1 MIFKCKMCG
10 GTLDVKEGQSI
21 AECEFCGTK
30 QTIPVIDN
38 EKSFNLHNRANA
50 LRLRNEFDKAIIVY
64 ENILTDNPDDA
75 EAHWGL
81 LLCKYGIEYVDDPL
95 TGKKIPTCH
104 RTQFD
109 SVFSDPDYKAAIKNA
124 DVLAREVYETEAKE
138 IDGIQKHILEISQ
151 KEERFDVFIC
161 YKESDETGRRTI
173 DSVIAQDLYS
183 ALTQKGYKVFFS
195 KITLETKL
203 GEMYEPYIFAA
214 LNSAKVMLV
223 IGTKEAYFNAVWV
236 RNEWSRFIK
245 IMERDH
251 DKYLIPCYKDMDAY
265 DLPMEMASFQA
276 QDMGKIGFLQDLL
289 YGIDKLFGKT
299 ARPVKVEEKPTAV
312 IQNGVNYSA
321 LLERAQILIEDGDT
335 KKADSLLEK
344 VLNNDPKNAKAY
356 FYKLLID
363 LNVKSADELNN
374 FTRRISDEP
383 NYIKA
388 CRYADA
394 AMKAELDGYS
404 SRIEENIKRQ
414 KQEELYERC
423 IKLYKFTNAGYALE
437 AANGFQKLGDY
448 KDSRAYYERC
458 VARLEKAYDE
468 AVNYIKIY
476 NYSDAA
482 CLLEDIKG
490 YKDSVQLIEN
500 CCALR
505 NKEAVYRSAVSLTRY
520 DSVNSLSAAIERLK
534 TIGDY
539 RDSATLI
546 EKYNQRINEIKQREE
561 ISKKR
566 KMRFIKIASPIVAAV
581 IAFTL
586 LTVYLFIPL
595 TKYNQ
600 AEKAYKNGNYD
611 TAIALYDDLY
621 RNHHDFKNAASKIKQ
636 TKYKKADSLVKAGKY
651 DEAKKIFIAIC
662 NYKNSADRINLTM
675 ASREF
680 SDGDYIDGINFVI
693 WAGGT
698 VDVTFDVDG
707 GTEMSNKRFFGNTE
721 VTSKNIPSA
730 VKVGY
735 TFVKWEIS
743 EWNVGTTLTD
753 YDKYNASITLKA
765 VYAANSYNLTYELNG
780 GACNNL
786 TEEYVFGA
794 GAELP
799 VPARKGYTF
808 DGWSFGENERFF
820 AMPAETFGDKKLYA
834 NWTANAYTITY
845 NANGGMLDDNTQSV
859 VYDSNVT
866 LKTPSRDAYTFAGW
880 YNGDVLVSSGVWTIA
895 DNVTLVARWTKIN
908 FKITYNLNGGT
919 NDGNNPLSYV
929 ISEKDITINDPAKTG
944 YTFLGW
950 SVSGSNEKRENYV
963 IEAGAWGD
971 LSLTA
976 NWQANTY
983 AITYDYNDGATAK
996 TTQNVT
1002 FDSAYKLIVPTR
1014 NGYDFNGWYIGDE
1027 KITDGT
1033 YKTASDIT
1041 LKATWK
1047 IITYTISYD
1056 LGGGTVATANSTK
1069 YTVETATFTLNNPT
1083 KTGYTFTGWIF
1094 GDSDVKNLTAVIEK
1108 GSFGNLI
1115 FTACYA
1121 ANNYTLSFN
1130 VNGGNESITAITV
1143 TYDKSFTLP
1152 TPARTGYT
1160 FVGWYNGVDIVAD
1173 GIWKYV
1179 ENIELTAQW
1188 TANADTKYRV
1198 EHWLENADDD
1208 EYTLMNA
1215 DELTGMS
1222 DSVIMPQV
1230 CTYEHFKS
1238 PDVQA
1243 VTILPKGDLV
1253 VKYYYTRNTY
1263 TVSFVT
1269 NGVYAPSV
1277 TQKYDSTLSV
1287 GVVRTGYEF
1296 GGWYYEPSLTT
1307 LFSGRMSGED
1317 FTLYA
1322 YWLGETITSEFE
1334 YKIEGSVATITKFI
1348 GNSTDVVVPTYIN
1361 DTVVSVIGNRA
1372 FENCAELKSIK
1383 FSFWSVKTIEGGAFY
1398 NCTGLTSVVIPDSV
1412 QSMGIETFA
1421 GCSNLES
1428 LTIPFVGAKSGVKST
1443 DSEIYSFGY
1452 IFGTIEYTN
1461 SYFSRQHTKY
1471 DNGKIRTDDYRLP
1484 MSLKTVNVSGGEI
1497 LDYAFENCMYIENIS
1512 IPNSIT
1518 QIGEFAF
1525 LGCAYLKSFD
1535 IPQGVT
1541 EIKQETFKSCAS
1553 LVSITVPSNVTTLDD
1568 NCFSYCTSLTNIT
1581 LPDGLQKIDFYAF
1594 EGCKSLT
1601 NIVIPDSV
1609 TEIMGCVFANC
1620 ESLESLTVPCI
1631 GYTEGDYIYPIAG
1644 WFGSL
1649 WQTDKYDE
1657 SKYYRIPGYY
1667 YTKDYTQNSTNYW
1680 GIPLSFKSVT
1690 FTKGENI
1697 FGLTDLSS
1705 LTSVTLPQSAKTIED
1720 WTFKDCNN
1728 LNRINL
1734 PINLQ
1739 KIGAFAFSGC
1749 TKLEKVNIPDS
1760 VTIMREQAFAYCSAL
1775 NDLTIG
1781 LGLSQI
1787 PAYAFQS
1794 SGISSL
1800 ILPDNIQK
1808 IGDGAFHSCENL
1820 SSIIFGNALKEIGEK
1835 SFCLCSNL
1843 RELNIPQQVETLYSD
1858 SFNDCP
1864 LQTISVPAFAM
1875 EFLPKSRLVKVD
1887 IYSGTKILKS
1897 SFSDCSQLTS
1907 ISLCETITVIGD
1919 NAFTRC
1925 TGLTQI
1931 TLPNSI
1937 TTIEEAAFLG
1947 CTSLTEVVLSNSL
1960 TAIGNSAFA
1969 ECTDLTEIVLPNSLT
1984 TIGSFVF
1991 SNCNGIVEIKIPS
2004 SVTSIGNSV
2013 FYQSTSFERYIVD
2026 DGNTTYSAVDGI
2038 LYNAEKTQFIA
2049 RPAALKGIV
2058 KIPEG
2063 IKTIEMSF
2071 FNSAKVEEIIL
2082 PDSLVTIEHHAFQ
2095 DCQMQRITIGN
2106 GLKEVGALAFWGCA
2120 QLQGVYIKDLEAWC
2134 KISFAYAQDVNPL
2147 EYAHNLYLN
2156 NQLVT
2161 TLVLPETVTY
2171 LANNVFD
2178 GCTSIENI
2186 ILHDKIKSIGN
2197 YALSAV
2203 AIKNVFYLGNKSQW
2217 EQIKIETFNVDLTSI
2232 CYYYSETEPALNAE
2246 GTAYDGN
2253 YWHYDTDGITPKIWE
2268 VETYG

>member
-95 TGKKIPTCH
+95 TGRKIPTCH

-276 QDMGKIGFLQDLL
+276 QDMGKIGFLQDLS

-299 ARPVKVEEKPTAV
+299 ARPVKVEEKPTTV

-404 SRIEENIKRQ
+404 KRIEESIQRQ

-423 IKLYKFTNAGYALE
+423 IKLYKYTNAGFALE
-437 AANGFQKLGDY
+437 AANGFRKLGDY

-458 VARLEKAYDE
+458 IARLEKAYDE
-468 AVNYIKIY
+468 AVQDIENY

-490 YKDSVQLIEN
+490 YKDSASLIEK
-500 CCALR
+500 CRSLKA
-505 NKEAVYRSAVSLTRY
+505 KEGVYRSAVSLVRY
-520 DSVNSLSAAIERLK
+520 DSVNSLSTAIERLK

-539 RDSATLI
+539 RDSATFI
-546 EKYNQRINEIKQREE
+546 EKCNQRINEIKQREE

-566 KMRFIKIASPIVAAV
+566 KIRFIKIALPIVAAV

-595 TKYNQ
+595 TKYNK
-600 AEKAYKNGNYD
+600 AEMAYKSGNYD
-611 TAIALYDDLY
+611 TAIALYEDLY
-621 RNHHDFKNAASKIKQ
+621 QNHHDFKNAASKIKQ
-636 TKYKKADSLVKAGKY
+636 TKYKKADTLVKAGKY
-651 DEAKKIFIAIC
+651 DEAEKIFIAIG
-662 NYKNSADRINLTM
+662 NYKNSADRIYLTR
-675 ASREF
+675 ASENF
-680 SDGDYIDGINFVI
+680 SNGNYIAGIDFVVIKADGI
-693 WAGGT
+693 
-698 VDVTFDVDG
+698 VDVAFDTDG
-707 GTEMSNKRFFGNTE
+707 GVDIPSKRFSIHRYATAAD
-721 VTSKNIPSA
+721 IPSA
-730 VKVGY
+730 EKVGY

-743 EWNVGTTLTD
+743 EWNVDTTPKED
-753 YDKYNASITLKA
+753 NKYVASITLKA

-780 GACNNL
+780 GECDNL
-786 TEEYVFGA
+786 TEVYVFGT

-808 DGWSFGENERFF
+808 GGWSFGENERFF
-820 AMPAETFGDKKLYA
+820 AMPVETFGDKKLYA

-845 NANGGMLDDNTQSV
+845 NANGGTLDDNTQSV
-859 VYDSNVT
+859 VYDSEVT

-895 DNVTLVARWTKIN
+895 DNVTLVARWTKNN
-908 FKITYNLNGGT
+908 FKIAYNLNGGT
-919 NDGNNPLSYV
+919 NDGDNPLSYV
-929 ISEKDITINDPAKTG
+929 ISEKDIAIKAPVKNG

-983 AITYDYNDGATAK
+983 AITYDYNDGATEK

-1014 NGYDFNGWYIGDE
+1014 NGYDFDGWYIGDE
-1027 KITDGT
+1027 KITDGM

-1056 LGGGTVATANSTK
+1056 LGGGTVATANATK

-1083 KTGYTFTGWIF
+1083 KTGYAFTGWIL

-1115 FTACYA
+1115 FTVCYT
-1121 ANNYTLSFN
+1121 ANNYTLSFD
-1130 VNGGNESITAITV
+1130 VNGGNEPITAITV

-1160 FVGWYNGVDIVAD
+1160 FVGWYYNGNAVAD
-1173 GIWKYV
+1173 GTWKYV
-1179 ENIELTAQW
+1179 KNIELTAQW

-1198 EHWLENADDD
+1198 EHWLENADDG

-1215 DELTGMS
+1215 EGLTGAS
-1222 DSVIMPQV
+1222 DSVVTPEV
-1230 CTYEHFKS
+1230 YNYDHFTS
-1238 PDVQA
+1238 PDAQT
-1243 VTILPKGDLV
+1243 VTISPDGSLV
-1253 VKYYYTRNTY
+1253 LKYYYTRNTY

-1307 LFSGRMSGED
+1307 LFNGKMSGED

-1372 FENCAELKSIK
+1372 FENCTELKNITLADGYI
-1383 FSFWSVKTIEGGAFY
+1383 KTIEGGAFY
-1398 NCTGLTSVVIPDSV
+1398 NCTGLTSVIIPDSV

-1428 LTIPFVGAKSGVKST
+1428 LTIPFIGSQRVLENT
-1443 DSEIYSFGY
+1443 ESFDY
-1452 IFGTIEYTN
+1452 IFDG
-1461 SYFSRQHTKY
+1461 
-1471 DNGKIRTDDYRLP
+1471 D
-1484 MSLKTVNVSGGEI
+1484 
-1497 LDYAFENCMYIENIS
+1497 C
-1512 IPNSIT
+1512 PN
-1518 QIGEFAF
+1518 
-1525 LGCAYLKSFD
+1525 
-1535 IPQGVT
+1535 
-1541 EIKQETFKSCAS
+1541 
-1553 LVSITVPSNVTTLDD
+1553 
-1568 NCFSYCTSLTNIT
+1568 
-1581 LPDGLQKIDFYAF
+1581 
-1594 EGCKSLT
+1594 
-1601 NIVIPDSV
+1601 
-1609 TEIMGCVFANC
+1609 
-1620 ESLESLTVPCI
+1620 
-1631 GYTEGDYIYPIAG
+1631 
-1644 WFGSL
+1644 
-1649 WQTDKYDE
+1649 
-1657 SKYYRIPGYY
+1657 
-1667 YTKDYTQNSTNYW
+1667 
-1680 GIPLSFKSVT
+1680 
-1690 FTKGENI
+1690 
-1697 FGLTDLSS
+1697 S
-1705 LTSVTLPQSAKTIED
+1705 LTSVTVTDGEIHANSFADCSYIEKIEILSKVEIIGSGAFRNCSNLIDLILPDTIEKICWGSLTNCGNLRLTTYNNCQYLGSASNPFFVVVKYIGTDECYYLNEKTKIIYDSAFAKNETLKSITIPNGTSQISEYAFESCTNLEQAIAPDSVKYIGCGAFSSCVKLENINLGTNLIEIEYNAFSYCQELQEITIPQNVIHVGQDAFADCDKLGKVYWNAIQCEYAGSSNNPIFNSRKYVNIGKEIIIGDMVKTI
-1720 WTFKDCNN
+1720 
-1728 LNRINL
+1728 
-1734 PINLQ
+1734 PPY
-1739 KIGAFAFSGC
+1739 AFYLRMYYKGERVS
-1749 TKLEKVNIPDS
+1749 TSVIIPDS
-1760 VTIMREQAFAYCSAL
+1760 VEE
-1775 NDLTIG
+1775 
-1781 LGLSQI
+1781 LG
-1787 PAYAFQS
+1787 
-1794 SGISSL
+1794 
-1800 ILPDNIQK
+1800 
-1808 IGDGAFHSCENL
+1808 E
-1820 SSIIFGNALKEIGEK
+1820 
-1835 SFCLCSNL
+1835 
-1843 RELNIPQQVETLYSD
+1843 D
-1858 SFNDCP
+1858 SF
-1864 LQTISVPAFAM
+1864 LGF
-1875 EFLPKSRLVKVD
+1875 
-1887 IYSGTKILKS
+1887 SGYVYYCGTEEQWGKLYHI
-1897 SFSDCSQLTS
+1897 
-1907 ISLCETITVIGD
+1907 
-1919 NAFTRC
+1919 
-1925 TGLTQI
+1925 
-1931 TLPNSI
+1931 NS
-1937 TTIEEAAFLG
+1937 AAF
-1947 CTSLTEVVLSNSL
+1947 
-1960 TAIGNSAFA
+1960 
-1969 ECTDLTEIVLPNSLT
+1969 
-1984 TIGSFVF
+1984 
-1991 SNCNGIVEIKIPS
+1991 
-2004 SVTSIGNSV
+2004 
-2013 FYQSTSFERYIVD
+2013 STS
-2026 DGNTTYSAVDGI
+2026 
-2038 LYNAEKTQFIA
+2038 
-2049 RPAALKGIV
+2049 
-2058 KIPEG
+2058 
-2063 IKTIEMSF
+2063 
-2071 FNSAKVEEIIL
+2071 
-2082 PDSLVTIEHHAFQ
+2082 
-2095 DCQMQRITIGN
+2095 
-2106 GLKEVGALAFWGCA
+2106 
-2120 QLQGVYIKDLEAWC
+2120 
-2134 KISFAYAQDVNPL
+2134 
-2147 EYAHNLYLN
+2147 
-2156 NQLVT
+2156 
-2161 TLVLPETVTY
+2161 
-2171 LANNVFD
+2171 
-2178 GCTSIENI
+2178 NI
-2186 ILHDKIKSIGN
+2186 
-2197 YALSAV
+2197 
-2203 AIKNVFYLGNKSQW
+2203 
-2217 EQIKIETFNVDLTSI
+2217 
-2232 CYYYSETEPALNAE
+2232 YYYSGSQPAEN
-2246 GTAYDGN
+2246 DKF
-2253 YWHYDTDGITPKIWE
+2253 WHYDSDHNPTIWY
-2268 VETYG
+2268 VK

>member
-161 YKESDETGRRTI
+161 YKESDENGRRTI

-299 ARPVKVEEKPTAV
+299 ARPVKIEEKPTAV

-388 CRYADA
+388 YRYADA

-404 SRIEENIKRQ
+404 SRIEDNIKRQ
-414 KQEELYERC
+414 KQEELYDRC
-423 IKLYKFTNAGYALE
+423 VTLCHFTNEKYALE

-468 AVNYIKIY
+468 AVNYIKNY

-505 NKEAVYRSAVSLTRY
+505 NKEAVYRSAGFARY

-546 EKYNQRINEIKQREE
+546 EKYTQRINEIKQREE

-566 KMRFIKIASPIVAAV
+566 KIRFIKIASPIVAAV

-595 TKYNQ
+595 TKYNK
-600 AEKAYKNGNYD
+600 AEMAYKSGNYD
-611 TAIALYDDLY
+611 TAIALYEDLY
-621 RNHHDFKNAASKIKQ
+621 QNYHDFKNAASKIKQ
-636 TKYKKADSLVKAGKY
+636 TKYKKADSFVKAGKY
-651 DEAKKIFIAIC
+651 TEAEEIFEALGD
-662 NYKNSADRINLTM
+662 YKNSGARKNLTK
-675 ASREF
+675 ASKYF
-680 SDGDYIDGINFVI
+680 SAGDYFSGINFVVEI
-693 WAGGT
+693 SYESVVEVA
-698 VDVTFDVDG
+698 FDTDG
-707 GTEMSNKRFFGNTE
+707 GVDIPNRRFRTHMYA
-721 VTSKNIPSA
+721 TAADIPSA
-730 VKVGY
+730 EKVGY

-743 EWNVGTTLTD
+743 EWNVDTTPST
-753 YDKYNASITLKA
+753 YDRYKASITLKA

-780 GACNNL
+780 GACDNL

-820 AMPAETFGDKKLYA
+820 AMPVETFGDKKLYA

-845 NANGGMLDDNTQSV
+845 NANGGTLDDNTQSV

-908 FKITYNLNGGT
+908 FKIAYNLNGGT
-919 NDGNNPLSYV
+919 NDGDNPLSYV

-963 IEAGAWGD
+963 IEAGEWGD

-983 AITYDYNDGATAK
+983 AITYDYNDGATEK

-1041 LKATWK
+1041 LQATWK

-1094 GDSDVKNLTAVIEK
+1094 GDSDVKNLTVVIEK

-1115 FTACYA
+1115 FTVCYA

-1130 VNGGNESITAITV
+1130 VNGGDESITAITV

-1160 FVGWYNGVDIVAD
+1160 FVGWYNGVNVVAD

-1179 ENIELTAQW
+1179 KNIELTAQW
-1188 TANADTKYRV
+1188 TANDDTAYRV

-1307 LFSGRMSGED
+1307 LFSGKMSGED

-1452 IFGTIEYTN
+1452 IFGTIEYA
-1461 SYFSRQHTKY
+1461 
-1471 DNGKIRTDDYRLP
+1471 RTTDYKR
-1484 MSLKTVNVSGGEI
+1484 
-1497 LDYAFENCMYIENIS
+1497 
-1512 IPNSIT
+1512 
-1518 QIGEFAF
+1518 
-1525 LGCAYLKSFD
+1525 
-1535 IPQGVT
+1535 
-1541 EIKQETFKSCAS
+1541 
-1553 LVSITVPSNVTTLDD
+1553 
-1568 NCFSYCTSLTNIT
+1568 
-1581 LPDGLQKIDFYAF
+1581 
-1594 EGCKSLT
+1594 
-1601 NIVIPDSV
+1601 
-1609 TEIMGCVFANC
+1609 
-1620 ESLESLTVPCI
+1620 
-1631 GYTEGDYIYPIAG
+1631 
-1644 WFGSL
+1644 
-1649 WQTDKYDE
+1649 
-1657 SKYYRIPGYY
+1657 
-1667 YTKDYTQNSTNYW
+1667 
-1680 GIPLSFKSVT
+1680 
-1690 FTKGENI
+1690 
-1697 FGLTDLSS
+1697 
-1705 LTSVTLPQSAKTIED
+1705 
-1720 WTFKDCNN
+1720 
-1728 LNRINL
+1728 
-1734 PINLQ
+1734 
-1739 KIGAFAFSGC
+1739 
-1749 TKLEKVNIPDS
+1749 
-1760 VTIMREQAFAYCSAL
+1760 
-1775 NDLTIG
+1775 
-1781 LGLSQI
+1781 
-1787 PAYAFQS
+1787 
-1794 SGISSL
+1794 
-1800 ILPDNIQK
+1800 
-1808 IGDGAFHSCENL
+1808 
-1820 SSIIFGNALKEIGEK
+1820 
-1835 SFCLCSNL
+1835 
-1843 RELNIPQQVETLYSD
+1843 
-1858 SFNDCP
+1858 
-1864 LQTISVPAFAM
+1864 
-1875 EFLPKSRLVKVD
+1875 
-1887 IYSGTKILKS
+1887 
-1897 SFSDCSQLTS
+1897 
-1907 ISLCETITVIGD
+1907 
-1919 NAFTRC
+1919 
-1925 TGLTQI
+1925 
-1931 TLPNSI
+1931 
-1937 TTIEEAAFLG
+1937 
-1947 CTSLTEVVLSNSL
+1947 
-1960 TAIGNSAFA
+1960 
-1969 ECTDLTEIVLPNSLT
+1969 
-1984 TIGSFVF
+1984 
-1991 SNCNGIVEIKIPS
+1991 
-2004 SVTSIGNSV
+2004 
-2013 FYQSTSFERYIVD
+2013 
-2026 DGNTTYSAVDGI
+2026 
-2038 LYNAEKTQFIA
+2038 
-2049 RPAALKGIV
+2049 
-2058 KIPEG
+2058 
-2063 IKTIEMSF
+2063 
-2071 FNSAKVEEIIL
+2071 
-2082 PDSLVTIEHHAFQ
+2082 
-2095 DCQMQRITIGN
+2095 
-2106 GLKEVGALAFWGCA
+2106 
-2120 QLQGVYIKDLEAWC
+2120 
-2134 KISFAYAQDVNPL
+2134 
-2147 EYAHNLYLN
+2147 
-2156 NQLVT
+2156 
-2161 TLVLPETVTY
+2161 
-2171 LANNVFD
+2171 
-2178 GCTSIENI
+2178 
-2186 ILHDKIKSIGN
+2186 
-2197 YALSAV
+2197 
-2203 AIKNVFYLGNKSQW
+2203 
-2217 EQIKIETFNVDLTSI
+2217 
-2232 CYYYSETEPALNAE
+2232 
-2246 GTAYDGN
+2246 
-2253 YWHYDTDGITPKIWE
+2253 
-2268 VETYG
+2268 

>member
-161 YKESDETGRRTI
+161 YKESDENGRRTI

-423 IKLYKFTNAGYALE
+423 VKLYQFSAEKYALE

-468 AVNYIKIY
+468 AVNYIKNY

-505 NKEAVYRSAVSLTRY
+505 NKEAVYRSAVSLARY
-520 DSVNSLSAAIERLK
+520 DSVNSLSAAIEGLK

-539 RDSATLI
+539 RDSAALI

-566 KMRFIKIASPIVAAV
+566 KIRFIKIASPIVAAI

-595 TKYNQ
+595 TKYNK
-600 AEKAYKNGNYD
+600 AERAYKSGNYD

-621 RNHHDFKNAASKIKQ
+621 QNHHDFKNAASKIKQ
-636 TKYKKADSLVKAGKY
+636 TKYKKADSFVKAGKY
-651 DEAKKIFIAIC
+651 DEAQEIFESLG
-662 NYKNSADRINLTM
+662 NYKNSGARKNLTK
-675 ASREF
+675 ASKYF
-680 SDGDYIDGINFVI
+680 SAGDYFSGINFVVEI
-693 WAGGT
+693 SYESVVEVA
-698 VDVTFDVDG
+698 FDTDG
-707 GTEMSNKRFFGNTE
+707 GVDIPNRRFRTHMYA
-721 VTSKNIPSA
+721 TAADIPSA
-730 VKVGY
+730 EKIGY

-743 EWNVGTTLTD
+743 EWNVDTTPKENN
-753 YDKYNASITLKA
+753 KYVASITLKA

-780 GACNNL
+780 GACDNL

-845 NANGGMLDDNTQSV
+845 NANGGTLDDNAQPV

-908 FKITYNLNGGT
+908 FKIAYNLNGGT
-919 NDGNNPLSYV
+919 NDGDNPLSYV

-950 SVSGSNEKRENYV
+950 SVSDSNEKCKNYV

-983 AITYDYNDGATAK
+983 AITYDYNDGATEK

-1033 YKTASDIT
+1033 YKTAADIT

-1083 KTGYTFTGWIF
+1083 KTGYTFTGWTL

-1115 FTACYA
+1115 FTACYT
-1121 ANNYTLSFN
+1121 ANNYKVSFV
-1130 VNGGNESITAITV
+1130 VNGGLFISSIT
-1143 TYDKSFTLP
+1143 
-1152 TPARTGYT
+1152 
-1160 FVGWYNGVDIVAD
+1160 
-1173 GIWKYV
+1173 
-1179 ENIELTAQW
+1179 Q
-1188 TANADTKYRV
+1188 
-1198 EHWLENADDD
+1198 
-1208 EYTLMNA
+1208 EY
-1215 DELTGMS
+1215 E
-1222 DSVIMPQV
+1222 
-1230 CTYEHFKS
+1230 
-1238 PDVQA
+1238 
-1243 VTILPKGDLV
+1243 
-1253 VKYYYTRNTY
+1253 
-1263 TVSFVT
+1263 
-1269 NGVYAPSV
+1269 
-1277 TQKYDSTLSV
+1277 STLSIAAT
-1287 GVVRTGYEF
+1287 RTGYEF
-1296 GGWYYEPSLTT
+1296 GGWYYEPSLITP
-1307 LFSGRMSGED
+1307 FSGRMSGED

-1322 YWLGETITSEFE
+1322 YWVGETKTNEFE
-1334 YKIEGSVATITKFI
+1334 YKIDGSIATITKFI
-1348 GNSTDVVVPTYIN
+1348 GDSTDVVVPTYIN
-1361 DTVVSVIGNRA
+1361 NAIVSAIDD
-1372 FENCAELKSIK
+1372 
-1383 FSFWSVKTIEGGAFY
+1383 GAFQ
-1398 NCTGLTSVVIPDSV
+1398 NGMGLTSVIIPNSV
-1412 QSMGIETFA
+1412 QSMGSATFA
-1421 GCSNLES
+1421 GCSNIES
-1428 LTIPFVGAKSGVKST
+1428 LTIPFVGAKSGVQST

-1452 IFGTIEYTN
+1452 IFGMTEYDN
-1461 SYFSRQHTKY
+1461 SYCCYQHTKY
-1471 DNGKIRTDDYRLP
+1471 DNGKSRADCYYLP
-1484 MSLKTVNVSGGEI
+1484 KSLKTVNVSGGEI
-1497 LDYAFENCMYIENIS
+1497 LDYAFENCTYIESIS
-1512 IPNSIT
+1512 VPDSIT
-1518 QIGEFAF
+1518 QIGESAF

-1535 IPQGVT
+1535 IPQGLT
-1541 EIKQETFKSCAS
+1541 EIKQATFQGCEA
-1553 LVSITVPSNVTTLDD
+1553 LVNITIPSTITILDHA
-1568 NCFSYCTSLTNIT
+1568 CFQYCKSLTDIT
-1581 LPDGLQKIDFYAF
+1581 LPYGLQKIGMLVFA
-1594 EGCKSLT
+1594 ECTSLK

-1609 TEIMGCVFANC
+1609 SEIWAWAFENC
-1620 ESLESLTVPCI
+1620 ESLESLTTPCI
-1631 GYTEGDYIYPIAG
+1631 GYTSSNLTYTIAD
-1644 WFGSL
+1644 WFYTSDL
-1649 WQTDKYDE
+1649 SDKYDE
-1657 SKYYRIPGYY
+1657 HKYYRVSNHYY
-1667 YTKDYTQNSTNYW
+1667 DCKDYSNLLTNGYAY
-1680 GIPLSFKSVT
+1680 IPLSLKYIT
-1690 FTKGENI
+1690 ITKGEDI
-1697 FGLTDLSS
+1697 FGLAELK
-1705 LTSVTLPQSAKTIED
+1705 LTSIILPKTVKTI
-1720 WTFKDCNN
+1720 KDYS
-1728 LNRINL
+1728 
-1734 PINLQ
+1734 
-1739 KIGAFAFSGC
+1739 FSS
-1749 TKLEKVNIPDS
+1749 TSLE
-1760 VTIMREQAFAYCSAL
+1760 Y
-1775 NDLTIG
+1775 
-1781 LGLSQI
+1781 
-1787 PAYAFQS
+1787 
-1794 SGISSL
+1794 
-1800 ILPDNIQK
+1800 
-1808 IGDGAFHSCENL
+1808 
-1820 SSIIFGNALKEIGEK
+1820 
-1835 SFCLCSNL
+1835 
-1843 RELNIPQQVETLYSD
+1843 LY
-1858 SFNDCP
+1858 
-1864 LQTISVPAFAM
+1864 
-1875 EFLPKSRLVKVD
+1875 
-1887 IYSGTKILKS
+1887 YSGTREQWNQIE
-1897 SFSDCSQLTS
+1897 
-1907 ISLCETITVIGD
+1907 ID
-1919 NAFTRC
+1919 NP
-1925 TGLTQI
+1925 GL
-1931 TLPNSI
+1931 
-1937 TTIEEAAFLG
+1937 
-1947 CTSLTEVVLSNSL
+1947 
-1960 TAIGNSAFA
+1960 
-1969 ECTDLTEIVLPNSLT
+1969 DLAT
-1984 TIGSFVF
+1984 
-1991 SNCNGIVEIKIPS
+1991 
-2004 SVTSIGNSV
+2004 
-2013 FYQSTSFERYIVD
+2013 
-2026 DGNTTYSAVDGI
+2026 
-2038 LYNAEKTQFIA
+2038 
-2049 RPAALKGIV
+2049 
-2058 KIPEG
+2058 
-2063 IKTIEMSF
+2063 
-2071 FNSAKVEEIIL
+2071 
-2082 PDSLVTIEHHAFQ
+2082 
-2095 DCQMQRITIGN
+2095 
-2106 GLKEVGALAFWGCA
+2106 
-2120 QLQGVYIKDLEAWC
+2120 
-2134 KISFAYAQDVNPL
+2134 
-2147 EYAHNLYLN
+2147 
-2156 NQLVT
+2156 
-2161 TLVLPETVTY
+2161 
-2171 LANNVFD
+2171 
-2178 GCTSIENI
+2178 
-2186 ILHDKIKSIGN
+2186 
-2197 YALSAV
+2197 
-2203 AIKNVFYLGNKSQW
+2203 
-2217 EQIKIETFNVDLTSI
+2217 I
-2232 CYYYSETEPALNAE
+2232 CYYYSENEPNLNDE

-2253 YWHYDTDGITPKIWE
+2253 YWHYDTDGITPKIWNKG
-2268 VETYG
+2268 V

>member
-423 IKLYKFTNAGYALE
+423 IKLYKYTDAGYALE

-468 AVNYIKIY
+468 AVNYIKNY

-500 CCALR
+500 CCVLR
-505 NKEAVYRSAVSLTRY
+505 NKEAVYRSAGFARY

-539 RDSATLI
+539 RDSATII

-566 KMRFIKIASPIVAAV
+566 KIRFIKIALPIVAAI

-595 TKYNQ
+595 TKYNE
-600 AEKAYKNGNYD
+600 AERAYKSGNYD

-636 TKYKKADSLVKAGKY
+636 TKYKKADSFVKAGKY
-651 DEAKKIFIAIC
+651 TEAEEIFEALGD
-662 NYKNSADRINLTM
+662 YKNSGARKNLTK
-675 ASREF
+675 ASKYF
-680 SDGDYIDGINFVI
+680 SAGDYFSGINFVVEI
-693 WAGGT
+693 SYESVVEVA
-698 VDVTFDVDG
+698 FDTDG
-707 GTEMSNKRFFGNTE
+707 GVDIPNRKFRTHMYATAAD
-721 VTSKNIPSA
+721 IPSA
-730 VKVGY
+730 EKVGY

-743 EWNVGTTLTD
+743 EWNVDTTPKENN
-753 YDKYNASITLKA
+753 KYVASITLKA

-780 GACNNL
+780 GECDNL

-820 AMPAETFGDKKLYA
+820 AMPAETFGDKTLYA

-845 NANGGMLDDNTQSV
+845 NANGGTLDDNTQTV
-859 VYDSNVT
+859 VYDSSVT
-866 LKTPSRDAYTFAGW
+866 LKTPLRDAYTFAGW
-880 YNGDVLVSSGVWTIA
+880 YNGDVLVSSGVWIIA

-919 NDGNNPLSYV
+919 NDGDNPLSYV

-950 SVSGSNEKRENYV
+950 SVSDSNEKRENYV

-976 NWQANTY
+976 NWHANTY

-1033 YKTASDIT
+1033 YKTASDII

-1069 YTVETATFTLNNPT
+1069 YTVETVTFTLNNPT

-1108 GSFGNLI
+1108 GSFGDLTV
-1115 FTACYA
+1115 TACYA

-1130 VNGGNESITAITV
+1130 VNGGDESITAITV

-1160 FVGWYNGVDIVAD
+1160 FVGWYNGVNVVAD

-1179 ENIELTAQW
+1179 KNIELTAQW
-1188 TANADTKYRV
+1188 TANDDTAYRV

-1222 DSVIMPQV
+1222 DSVIMPEV
-1230 CTYEHFKS
+1230 YNYDHFTS

-1243 VTILPKGDLV
+1243 VTISPDGSLV
-1253 VKYYYTRNTY
+1253 LKYYYTRNTY

-1269 NGVYAPSV
+1269 NGVYAPSI

-1287 GVVRTGYEF
+1287 SAVRTGYEF

-1307 LFSGRMSGED
+1307 LFSGKMSGED

-1322 YWLGETITSEFE
+1322 YWVGETITSEFE

-1372 FENCAELKSIK
+1372 FENCAELKNITLTDGYI
-1383 FSFWSVKTIEGGAFY
+1383 KTIEGGAFY

-1428 LTIPFVGAKSGVKST
+1428 LTIPFVGAKSGVQST
-1443 DSEIYSFGY
+1443 DSEIYPFGY
-1452 IFGTIEYTN
+1452 IFGTIEYAN
-1461 SYFSRQHTKY
+1461 SYSSRQHTKY
-1471 DNGKIRTDDYRLP
+1471 DNGNTRTDDYRLP

-1497 LDYAFENCMYIENIS
+1497 LDYAFENCTYIETIS
-1512 IPNSIT
+1512 VLDSIT
-1518 QIGEFAF
+1518 QIGESAF
-1525 LGCAYLKSFD
+1525 SGCVYLKSFD
-1535 IPQGVT
+1535 IPQGIT

-1553 LVSITVPSNVTTLDD
+1553 LVNITVPSHVTTLDD

-1601 NIVIPDSV
+1601 NIIIPDSV
-1609 TEIMGCVFANC
+1609 TEISLCVFANC
-1620 ESLESLTVPCI
+1620 ESLESITVPCI
-1631 GYTEGDYIYPIAG
+1631 GYMSGEYIYPIAG

-1667 YTKDYTQNSTNYW
+1667 YTKDYTQKSTDYR

-1728 LNRINL
+1728 LNRIDL
-1734 PINLQ
+1734 PTNLQ

-1781 LGLSQI
+1781 VGLSQI

-1808 IGDGAFHSCENL
+1808 IGNGAFHSCENL
-1820 SSIIFGNALKEIGEK
+1820 SSITFGNALKEIGEK

-1843 RELNIPQQVETLYSD
+1843 RELNVPKQVETLYSD
-1858 SFNDCP
+1858 SFSYCP

-1875 EFLPKSRLVKVD
+1875 EFLPKTELVKVD

-1897 SFSDCSQLTS
+1897 SFSGCAQLTS

-1919 NAFTRC
+1919 NAFTKC

-1947 CTSLTEVVLSNSL
+1947 CTALTEVVLSNSL

-2026 DGNTTYSAVDGI
+2026 DGNTIYSAVDGI
-2038 LYNAEKTQFIA
+2038 LYNAEKTEFVA
-2049 RPAALKGIV
+2049 CPNVFKGIV

-2063 IKTIEMSF
+2063 IKTIGQVFAECST
-2071 FNSAKVEEIIL
+2071 VEEVIL
-2082 PDSLVTIEHHAFQ
+2082 PDSLSTIERYAFKS
-2095 DCQMQRITIGN
+2095 CGMKRLTLGK
-2106 GLKEVGALAFWGCA
+2106 GLKEIGGLAFWNCT

-2134 KISFAYAQDVNPL
+2134 KISFAYAQNVNPL

-2171 LANNVFD
+2171 LANNVFE

-2186 ILHDKIKSIGN
+2186 ILHDKMKSIGN

-2217 EQIKIETFNVDLTSI
+2217 EQIEMGLFNVDLTSN
-2232 CYYYSETEPALNAE
+2232 CYYYSETEPMLNSD
-2246 GTAYDGN
+2246 GTAYNGN
-2253 YWHYDTDGITPKIWE
+2253 YWHYDTDGITPKIWNKG
-2268 VETYG
+2268 V